1 MPKRSL
7 DVANMGGPN
16 TKPAPA
22 RKVKALISYSPCSG
36 RIIPTNTFSQTERS
50 HEENQER
57 AYIAASR
64 RADRSIE
71 ARVQSAKMASEIH
84 KKRTG
89 KAFRITEEI
98 VMKEEMYEE
107 EDDDFPR
114 SYRLLKSNMQTD
126 NAILNARVD
135 AYLTNRVA
143 MSQLLSATEADWRNN
158 EINSTFAQFFPQA
171 QRQAQSMS
179 HRWSTPGYSAPQTQ
193 NNHATSPME
202 QQPFDPNFQPVNYG
216 QQINRHD
223 ERNHSIAGLS
233 PAESRSDAA
242 MSPTVFTPTSAS
254 HPDTPRSRC
263 TSIFGN
269 PQPSNMMENFNP
281 GDSAFTSELP
291 AEAKMLMGGMDLSGS
306 FNTPYHG
313 EWTPHQT
320 FSYDTDTKFFK
331 EKEDEN
337 NQLPGGET
345 YPDVPD
351 TMNWGNGDF
360 NTPTKNYAEEPSW
373 DSFIDDNAWV
383 NSEPQ

>member
-16 TKPAPA
+16 AKPAPA
-22 RKVKALISYSPCSG
+22 RK
-36 RIIPTNTFSQTERS
+36 TERS

-126 NAILNARVD
+126 NAVLNARVD

-179 HRWSTPGYSAPQTQ
+179 HRWSTPGYSVPQTQ
-193 NNHATSPME
+193 NNHASSPME
-202 QQPFDPNFQPVNYG
+202 QQQFDPNFQSVNYG

-223 ERNHSIAGLS
+223 ERSHSIAGLS

-242 MSPTVFTPTSAS
+242 MSPTVFTPTSGS

-269 PQPSNMMENFNP
+269 PQPPSMMENFNSD
-281 GDSAFTSELP
+281 DSAFTTELP
-291 AEAKMLMGGMDLSGS
+291 AEAKMLMGGMNLGGS
-306 FNTPYHG
+306 FNTPYYG
-313 EWTPHQT
+313 EWAPHQT
-320 FSYDTDTKFFK
+320 FAYDNGPKFFK
-331 EKEDEN
+331 EKEEEN
-337 NQLPGGET
+337 NNLAGGES

-373 DSFIDDNAWV
+373 DSFIDDNAWGT
-383 NSEPQ
+383 SEPQS

>member
-7 DVANMGGPN
+7 DIANMGGPS

-22 RKVKALISYSPCSG
+22 RK
-36 RIIPTNTFSQTERS
+36 TERS

-114 SYRLLKSNMQTD
+114 SYRLLKSNMQTS
-126 NAILNARVD
+126 NAELNARVD

-158 EINSTFAQFFPQA
+158 EINQTFAQFFPQA

-179 HRWSTPGYSAPQTQ
+179 HRWSTPGYSVPQLQT
-193 NNHATSPME
+193 NSVSSPME
-202 QQPFDPNFQPVNYG
+202 QHFDPNFQAVNYA
-216 QQINRHD
+216 QQQPIRHD
-223 ERNHSIAGLS
+223 ERSHSMSGLS
-233 PAESRSDAA
+233 PTESRNDAL
-242 MSPTVFTPTSAS
+242 SPPALTPGSGTHSE
-254 HPDTPRSRC
+254 TPQSRC
-263 TSIFGN
+263 ASTFANAQQQPVMDFGH
-269 PQPSNMMENFNP
+269 E
-281 GDSAFTSELP
+281 GSAFTTELP
-291 AEAKMLMGGMDLSGS
+291 AEARMLLDGVGMNDFSPALYGEHQNWGAQPS
-306 FNTPYHG
+306 FHYG
-313 EWTPHQT
+313 
-320 FSYDTDTKFFK
+320 DDTKYFK
-331 EKEDEN
+331 EEETE
-337 NQLPGGET
+337 LGAGGEN
-345 YPDVPD
+345 YPDVLD
-351 TMNWGNGDF
+351 ALNWGSGDYA
-360 NTPTKNYAEEPSW
+360 TPTKNCTDDWDTYINDSW
-373 DSFIDDNAWV
+373 AT
-383 NSEPQ
+383 EQQQ

>member
-16 TKPAPA
+16 AKPAPA
-22 RKVKALISYSPCSG
+22 RK
-36 RIIPTNTFSQTERS
+36 TERS

-114 SYRLLKSNMQTD
+114 SYRLLKSNMQTP
-126 NAILNARVD
+126 NAEFNARVD

-158 EINSTFAQFFPQA
+158 EINQTFAQFFPQA

-179 HRWSTPGYSAPQTQ
+179 HRWSTPGYSVPQPQ
-193 NNHATSPME
+193 NNHVSSPME
-202 QQPFDPNFQPVNYG
+202 QHFDPNFQTVNYAPH
-216 QQINRHD
+216 QPTRHN
-223 ERNHSIAGLS
+223 ERNHSMSGLS
-233 PAESRSDAA
+233 PTESRNDGPV
-242 MSPTVFTPTSAS
+242 SPPALTPGSGT
-254 HPDTPRSRC
+254 HPETPQSRC
-263 TSIFGN
+263 ASTFGN
-269 PQPSNMMENFNP
+269 VQPPPVMDFSHD
-281 GDSAFTSELP
+281 GSAFTTELP
-291 AEAKMLMGGMDLSGS
+291 AEAKMLLGGVGMNDFNPTLYGEHQNWGAQQS
-306 FNTPYHG
+306 FHYG
-313 EWTPHQT
+313 E
-320 FSYDTDTKFFK
+320 DTKYFK
-331 EKEDEN
+331 EEDSE
-337 NQLPGGET
+337 LDTGYGK
-345 YPDVPD
+345 YPDPD
-351 TMNWGNGDF
+351 TMNWDDANF
-360 NTPTKNYAEEPSW
+360 ATPTKYSTDEQEPSW
-373 DSFIDDNAWV
+373 DSYINDTAWV
-383 NSEPQ
+383 TEQQQ